1 MKNILKAFIYSS
13 IIQSI
18 YIALV
23 GGTIFTALITSI
35 IVLQKVIDAV
45 WEVAEQ
51 YKHKNNN

>member
-45 WEVAEQ
+45 
-51 YKHKNNN
+51 